1 MIKLFVLKLASL
13 KTHPTPKSRR
23 TPYDPIGSF
32 ACFLGCTL
40 VGGLVGRG
48 GEVDGMFVGFWTGK
62 TILNN
67 TGSIG
72 NLCNVSFS

>member
-48 GEVDGMFVGFWTGK
+48 GEVVGMFVGF
-62 TILNN
+62 LN
-67 TGSIG
+67 GQDR
-72 NLCNVSFS
+72 FEQYW

>member
-1 MIKLFVLKLASL
+1 MIKLCVLKLASS

-32 ACFLGCTL
+32 PCFLGCTL
-40 VGGLVGRG
+40 VGGLVGPG
-48 GEVDGMFVGFWTGK
+48 GEVDGVFCWFLNGQDR
-62 TILNN
+62 LNN

-72 NLCNVSFS
+72 NLCDVSFS